1 MYKQD
6 SIWTDLYFV
15 SGFLSLFLLIAISEG
30 NPHWEYPRND
40 HTTFFSLICGNWM
53 IQTGWICHSSSGR
66 ARGPHSNLGI
76 GMFPVTPPCIL
87 ILCFHI
93 CDNSISSRLSN
104 FSLCLFIRGACFVSW
119 MFIESRTISC
129 QLRLWVIYWKGGGTA
144 ARILL
149 TVWPSQTLEGWEIDE
164 MVSYRESYNM
174 SLHLKN
180 IKWLPHMHFLEYL
193 RLSCV
198 QPFIVMTVERH
209 NPMIIRKST

>member
-30 NPHWEYPRND
+30 NPHWKD
-40 HTTFFSLICGNWM
+40 HTTFSNLICGNWM
-53 IQTGWICHSSSGR
+53 IQTGWICHSSSGC
-66 ARGPHSNLGI
+66 ARRPHSNLRV

-93 CDNSISSRLSN
+93 YDNSSISSRLSN
-104 FSLCLFIRGACFVSW
+104 FSLCLSIRGACFVSW
-119 MFIESRTISC
+119 MVMESCTRSC
-129 QLRLWVIYWKGGGTA
+129 ELRLWVIYWKGGGTA

-164 MVSYRESYNM
+164 MVS
-174 SLHLKN
+174 
-180 IKWLPHMHFLEYL
+180 
-193 RLSCV
+193 
-198 QPFIVMTVERH
+198 
-209 NPMIIRKST
+209 